1 MKILFIN
8 LLEIFLTSIVSAVSS
23 IQNNNSYI
31 LKNNYTNVFISK
43 KDSNITLLKIASDNQ
58 EFLNRSYID
67 TNSSKAG
74 FQQLRIQMIM
84 LKFLSLTMY

>member
-1 MKILFIN
+1 MNSKKDLN
-8 LLEIFLTSIVSAVSS
+8 ETFLASIVSAVSS

-31 LKNNYTNVFISK
+31 LKNNNASVFISK

-67 TNSSKAG
+67 INNLKAG
-74 FQQLRIQMIM
+74 F
-84 LKFLSLTMY
+84 LKKKFYN